1 MTGHSTVAAALT
13 WKGTLLMPL
22 ILIVISCL
30 GVGFVGPFRMSRVA
44 AAALF
49 VLLIGM
55 TMAALAAPT
64 PTAPHAGMIYRSI
77 SDANGTTIGAI
88 GEIGPNEYQRFS

>member
-1 MTGHSTVAAALT
+1 
-13 WKGTLLMPL
+13 MPL